1 MIRASVSRLFA
12 AASRALAPRGVQSAY
27 YKGARH
33 DQWAGDW
40 NFGQLSA
47 NQILRADLTALV
59 DRSRDL
65 CANNTTV
72 ARVPTLFAENIT
84 GKDGI
89 TYQAAV
95 KFKNDEY
102 NERANKAL
110 EASWYRWAED
120 HRLVTADTRSCFL
133 ELETLADE
141 VEVTDGETFTRIL
154 PGFDN
159 PYRFALQML
168 DTDQIDRRYT
178 EEARP
183 GRNAIIMGVEINT
196 WGAPVAY
203 HVWPNHPGE
212 VARRGERMRIPA
224 EQILHQFIQHRP
236 GQIRGIPWVAPAIV
250 EAVQLGEYTEAEV
263 VAARVAA
270 AKMGFIEPAE
280 GSEGIVSRQRDAQGR
295 LLAPTWDATPGT
307 IEQIDGKFKEWN
319 PLHPNGNY
327 DAFEKAI
334 VRRIATSLRV
344 AYMSLSGDLSQTS
357 YASGRL
363 GFLAERMVYQ
373 TLAQRKVR
381 RWHTPIHRA
390 WLSQALLAGQIDYPS
405 FDADMLSA
413 AVWHPRSFPGID
425 IGKETDAADHLVAM
439 GVDTLTRLANEQG
452 RDIEDI
458 AKERAR
464 ELEIFKRYGVP
475 IHLMSVPKAAGRP
488 ADEAPSPVAATD
500 DGDATDDDAETAV
513 RLTLKRG
520 AA

>member
-1 MIRASVSRLFA
+1 MGVIRTAFA
-12 AASRALAPRGVQSAY
+12 RALSWLDGGAPRGTQSAF

-33 DQWAGDW
+33 DNWAGDW

-47 NQILRADLTALV
+47 NQVLRADLTTLV

-65 CANNTTV
+65 CANNTTI
-72 ARVPTLFAENIT
+72 ARIPTLFAENIT

-102 NERANKAL
+102 NDRANRAL
-110 EASWYRWAED
+110 ESSWYRWAED
-120 HRLVTADTRSCFL
+120 HRLVSADTRACFM

-141 VEVTDGETFTRIL
+141 VEVTDGETFTRLL

-159 PYRFALQML
+159 PYRFAVQML

-183 GRNAIIMGVEINT
+183 GRNAIIMGVEING

-203 HVWPNHPGE
+203 HVWPNHPSE
-212 VARRGERMRIPA
+212 VQRRGERMRIPA
-224 EQILHQFIQHRP
+224 DQIIHQFLQHRP
-236 GQIRGIPWVAPAIV
+236 GQIRGIPWVAPAII

-263 VAARVAA
+263 VAARVSA
-270 AKMGFIEPAE
+270 AKMGFIKPAE
-280 GSEGIVSRQRDAQGR
+280 GETLAGTRDASGR
-295 LLAPTWDATPGT
+295 LVGRTWDATPGT
-307 IEQIDGKFKEWN
+307 IEYVEGEFKEWN

-373 TLAQRKVR
+373 TLAQRKIR
-381 RWHTPIHRA
+381 RWHTPIHRQ
-390 WLSQALLAGQIDYPS
+390 WLGQALLAGQIDYPS
-405 FDADMLSA
+405 FDADMLAA

-425 IGKETDAADHLVAM
+425 VGKETDAADHKVAM
-439 GVDTLTRLANEQG
+439 GVDTLTRLANEEG

-475 IHLMSVPKAAGRP
+475 IHLMSVPKAQTPTDQPDRAPDRTP
-488 ADEAPSPVAATD
+488 APASE
-500 DGDATDDDAETAV
+500 DDDAASV
-513 RLTLKRG
+513 RLTLNRG

>member
-1 MIRASVSRLFA
+1 MGVRASVARWLTSA
-12 AASRALAPRGVQSAY
+12 GRALAPSRPQAAH
-27 YKGARH
+27 YKGARL
-33 DQWAGDW
+33 DNWAGDW
-40 NFGQLSA
+40 NLGQLSA
-47 NQILRADLTALV
+47 NQVLRADLTTLV

-65 CANNTTV
+65 TMNNTTA
-72 ARVPTLFAENIT
+72 ARIPTLFAENIT

-102 NERANKAL
+102 NDRANRAL

-120 HRLVTADTRSCFL
+120 HRLVSADRRACFL

-141 VEVTDGETFTRIL
+141 VEVVDGETFTRIL

-159 PYRFALQML
+159 RYGFALQML

-178 EEARP
+178 EEGRP
-183 GRNAIIMGVEINT
+183 GRNAIIMGVEVDQ
-196 WGAPVAY
+196 WGGPVAY
-203 HVWPNHPGE
+203 HVWPNHPSE
-212 VARRGERMRIPA
+212 MQRRGERMRIPA
-224 EQILHQFIQHRP
+224 DQIIHQFIQHRP
-236 GQIRGIPWVAPAIV
+236 GQVRGIPWIAAAIV

-263 VAARVAA
+263 KAARVAA
-270 AKMGFIEPAE
+270 AKMGFIEPNDDDAV
-280 GSEGIVSRQRDAQGR
+280 GGTRDAQGNLISR
-295 LLAPTWDATPGT
+295 TWDATPGV
-307 IEQIDGKFKEWN
+307 IEQIPGKFKEWN

-327 DAFEKAI
+327 DTFEKAI

-373 TLAQRKVR
+373 TLAQRKIR
-381 RWHTPIHRA
+381 RWHAPIHRT
-390 WLSQALLAGQIDYPS
+390 WLPQALLNGQIDYPS

-425 IGKETDAADHLVAM
+425 VGKETDAADHLVAM

-464 ELEIFKRYGVP
+464 EIEIFKRYGVP
-475 IHLMSVPKAAGRP
+475 IHLMSGPKAQTPAAEERPSAPASRDNDGESARHFTLIAG
-488 ADEAPSPVAATD
+488 
-500 DGDATDDDAETAV
+500 TA
-513 RLTLKRG
+513 
-520 AA
+520 